1 MRLSITATTASA
13 SSRSSAFSGFCC
25 SGSSSSGCSRGARGD
40 AAPGATAEATTTITR
55 TARRRQRPRRHR
67 QQSRKIRRLPST
79 ARPFRF
85 GVVAA
90 QARSGEEWAQKAR
103 HVESIGYAT
112 LLMPDGLQHSLAPLP
127 ALTAAAMATRTLRV
141 GTYLTANDYRNPV
154 MLAKEAATLDVL
166 SGGRFEL
173 GIGAGRPA
181 AAEDNRML
189 GAAFDS
195 GAVRVARLAESLTL
209 IKALLSGQIVTA
221 TGPHYSA
228 ADAQISPRPGQQP
241 RPPILVAAGK
251 RRLAEL
257 AAREADIV
265 ALGIP
270 PAEPEAGAAERIG
283 WIREAAGSRLD
294 QIELNLNLMAVGQQ
308 VPRWVASQ
316 MGLTA
321 EGLARAGSVSAVTGT
336 TDEMVDTLQRRR
348 ERLSVSYI
356 AVGD

>member
-1 MRLSITATTASA
+1 VHS
-13 SSRSSAFSGFCC
+13 
-25 SGSSSSGCSRGARGD
+25 
-40 AAPGATAEATTTITR
+40 
-55 TARRRQRPRRHR
+55 
-67 QQSRKIRRLPST
+67 
-79 ARPFRF
+79 FRF

-90 QARSGEEWAQKAR
+90 YARSGDEWADKAR
-103 HVESIGYAT
+103 RIESMGYAT
-112 LLMPDGLQHSLAPLP
+112 LLMPDGLNHTLAPLP

-141 GTYLTANDYRNPV
+141 GTYVIANDYRNPV
-154 MLAKEAATLDVL
+154 LLAKEAATVDVL

-189 GAAFDS
+189 GIPFDS
-195 GAVRVARLAESLTL
+195 GAVRVGRLAESIAL
-209 IKALLSGQIVTA
+209 IKALLSGQTVTA

-228 ADAQISPRPGQQP
+228 TTAQVSPRPLQQP

-251 RRLAEL
+251 RRIAEL
-257 AAREADIV
+257 AAREADII

-270 PAEPEAGAAERIG
+270 PTATEAEIAEPIG
-283 WIREAAGSRLD
+283 WIREAAGSRFD

-308 VPRWVASQ
+308 VPRWIASQ

-321 EGLARAGSVSAVTGT
+321 EGLARAGAVSALTGT

-348 ERLSVSYI
+348 ESLGISYI
-356 AVGD
+356 AVGDELMEGLAPVVERLAGR